1 MPVKE
6 ISGQHWYWIV
16 SRRPSVTYYPCFA
29 GIRTQHAW
37 WEQATQP
44 KMLPLP
50 SLSVSTKKE
59 TLLRGETPL
68 ELIAD
73 TRKLY
78 AVKGSKSPT
87 WKKLRHRLRHK
98 LRQSPVLQF
107 AISCSQWG
115 IQNLSPAT
123 GGIWTQLP
131 FSFKNWQAGAVIAL
145 LLLQSSSFQWSST
158 QLTSEHF

>member
-1 MPVKE
+1 
-6 ISGQHWYWIV
+6 
-16 SRRPSVTYYPCFA
+16 
-29 GIRTQHAW
+29 
-37 WEQATQP
+37 
-44 KMLPLP
+44 MLPLP

-107 AISCSQWG
+107 AISCSQWT

-123 GGIWTQLP
+123 GGIWTQKTGKLGLWLLCY
-131 FSFKNWQAGAVIAL
+131 FCSQVHFNFRALNWHQSISSAWVSSPICQLILSCL
-145 LLLQSSSFQWSST
+145 LSARWLK
-158 QLTSEHF
+158 LTWQIT